1 MKHRFSP
8 LFSIVISL
16 ITLLTTGF
24 VTANTV
30 KQVITVEKKVA
41 VIFMKVS
48 PDCSSEAACE
58 PGFPA
63 GLRANIHEPR
73 YSAGTYG
80 ALISQ
85 TMTPFITQA
94 TYNHT
99 HMTFTAIENPNSSN
113 GWFDAPHALERYNDP
128 ENNPDFVS
136 IFNDALALAY
146 SAVGD
151 AISTYDALLVVSN
164 IQSQFG
170 YTVGCGYTPPG
181 GVCDLFDG
189 CTDVDWSN
197 QQANQPGACRRECGF

>member
-73 YSAGTYG
+73 LLCRHLRCS
-80 ALISQ
+80 
-85 TMTPFITQA
+85 
-94 TYNHT
+94 NK
-99 HMTFTAIENPNSSN
+99 PNDDPLHYTGN
-113 GWFDAPHALERYNDP
+113 LQPHAH
-128 ENNPDFVS
+128 
-136 IFNDALALAY
+136 
-146 SAVGD
+146 
-151 AISTYDALLVVSN
+151 
-164 IQSQFG
+164 
-170 YTVGCGYTPPG
+170 
-181 GVCDLFDG
+181 
-189 CTDVDWSN
+189 DVHSY
-197 QQANQPGACRRECGF
+197 